1 MALFDLFVTA
11 VFSLKPRTQGGQ
23 TRPPWERGGASIHQG
38 SVSVSGAAASHA
50 EGADGRRLCQPIPAD
65 DGVEQGLYLVVD
77 LAVGGEAVAREKFA
91 ILGMPWLDIVGGV
104 ADQVVR
110 IDASHAALVATPCRT
125 PVSTAYD

>member
-1 MALFDLFVTA
+1 
-11 VFSLKPRTQGGQ
+11 
-23 TRPPWERGGASIHQG
+23 
-38 SVSVSGAAASHA
+38 
-50 EGADGRRLCQPIPAD
+50 
-65 DGVEQGLYLVVD
+65 VEQGLYLVVD

-125 PVSTAYD
+125 PVSIPYD